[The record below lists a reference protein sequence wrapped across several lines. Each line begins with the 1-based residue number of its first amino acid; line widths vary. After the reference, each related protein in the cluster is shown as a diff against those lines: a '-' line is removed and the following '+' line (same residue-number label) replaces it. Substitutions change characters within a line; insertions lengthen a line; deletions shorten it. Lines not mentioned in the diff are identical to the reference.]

1 LAATESVSAA
11 MEQESVSAAYQDSVS
26 AATGSAAMG
35 MDMGM
40 DMGTAAGMVT
50 IAAAPLQTMDSDRV

>member
-1 LAATESVSAA
+1 